1 MSGLGNTI
9 DITSTY
15 RYNINKRGGM
25 IMTLNEMLEQ
35 KNITK
40 YRLWK
45 ESGVPQATISDICT
59 GKTRIE
65 KCSAETIYRIAKVLD
80 VPMESLIA
88 PAVRVMDE
96 ERRRPSFEIFKS
108 NICHRVKDMGDI
120 PFVIDLLQSNQ
131 IRKLYEKKWYPEAL
145 YLLAMLDYL
154 SRENH
159 IPICKNYND
168 IRAAKLQQLVYPSS
182 VVIMCKALHSDA
194 PKEDCIR
201 MAIPEFL
208 RFNIVESE
216 VRNVC

>member
-1 MSGLGNTI
+1 MS
-9 DITSTY
+9 
-15 RYNINKRGGM
+15 
-25 IMTLNEMLEQ
+25 LNEALAQ

-59 GKTRIE
+59 GKTKIE

-80 VPMESLIA
+80 VSMESLIA
-88 PAVRVMDE
+88 PAVQRMDE
-96 ERRRPSFEIFKS
+96 DRKRPSFDVFKS
-108 NICHRVKDMGDI
+108 NVCHQVKDLGDI
-120 PFVIDLLQSNQ
+120 PFIIQLLQTNQ
-131 IRKLYEKKWYPEAL
+131 IRELYEKKWYPEAL

-154 SRENH
+154 SRENNV
-159 IPICKNYND
+159 PICKNYND
-168 IRAAKLQQLVYPSS
+168 IRNSKLQKPVFPSS
-182 VVIMCKALHSDA
+182 VVILCKTMKSDK
-194 PKEDCIR
+194 PKEDIIR

>member
-1 MSGLGNTI
+1 
-9 DITSTY
+9 
-15 RYNINKRGGM
+15 
-25 IMTLNEMLEQ
+25 MTLNEMLEQ

-59 GKTRIE
+59 GKTSIE
-65 KCSAETIYRIAKVLD
+65 KCSAETIYRIAKVLN
-80 VPMESLIA
+80 VSMESLIA
-88 PAVRVMDE
+88 PAVQQAEE
-96 ERRRPSFEIFKS
+96 ERHRPSFELFKS
-108 NICHRVKDMGDI
+108 NTCHMVKDMGDI
-120 PFVIDLLQSNQ
+120 PFIIQLLETNQ
-131 IRKLYEKKWYPEAL
+131 IRNLYEKKWYPEAL

-154 SRENH
+154 SRENNV
-159 IPICKNYND
+159 PICKNYND
-168 IRAAKLQQLVYPSS
+168 IRTAKLQRPVYPSS
-182 VVIMCKALHSDA
+182 VVILCKTLNSDA

>member
-1 MSGLGNTI
+1 
-9 DITSTY
+9 
-15 RYNINKRGGM
+15 
-25 IMTLNEMLEQ
+25 MTLNELLEQ

-65 KCSAETIYRIAKVLD
+65 KCSAETIYRITKVLD

-88 PAVRVMDE
+88 PAVRIMDV
-96 ERRRPSFEIFKS
+96 ERGRPSFEIFKS

-154 SRENH
+154 SRENN

-168 IRAAKLQQLVYPSS
+168 IRASKLKQRIYPSS
-182 VVIMCKALHSDA
+182 VMILCKALHSDA
-194 PKEDCIR
+194 PKEECIR
-201 MAIPEFL
+201 LAIPEFL

>member
-1 MSGLGNTI
+1 MS
-9 DITSTY
+9 
-15 RYNINKRGGM
+15 INE
-25 IMTLNEMLEQ
+25 LLVQ

-59 GKTRIE
+59 GKTSIE

-80 VPMESLIA
+80 VSMESLIA
-88 PAVRVMDE
+88 PAVQRAEE
-96 ERRRPSFEIFKS
+96 ERHRPSFELFKS
-108 NICHRVKDMGDI
+108 NTCHMVKDMGDI
-120 PFVIDLLQSNQ
+120 PFIIQLLETNQ

-154 SRENH
+154 SRENNV
-159 IPICKNYND
+159 PICKNYND
-168 IRAAKLQQLVYPSS
+168 IRTAKLQRPVYPSS
-182 VVIMCKALHSDA
+182 VVILCKTLNSDA
-194 PKEDCIR
+194 PKEECYR
-201 MAIPEFL
+201 LAIPEFL

>member
-1 MSGLGNTI
+1 
-9 DITSTY
+9 
-15 RYNINKRGGM
+15 
-25 IMTLNEMLEQ
+25 MTLNEMLEQ
-35 KNITK
+35 QNITK

-154 SRENH
+154 SRENS

-168 IRAAKLQQLVYPSS
+168 IRASKLKRRIYPSS
-182 VVIMCKALHSDA
+182 VMILCKALHSDT
-194 PKEDCIR
+194 PKEECIR
-201 MAIPEFL
+201 LAIPEFL

>member
-1 MSGLGNTI
+1 MS
-9 DITSTY
+9 
-15 RYNINKRGGM
+15 INE
-25 IMTLNEMLEQ
+25 ILEQ

-80 VPMESLIA
+80 VSMENLIA
-88 PAVRVMDE
+88 PAVRMMDE
-96 ERRRPSFEIFKS
+96 ERRRPSFDVFKS
-108 NICHRVKDMGDI
+108 NTCHQVKDMGDI
-120 PFVIDLLQSNQ
+120 PFIIQLLKTNQ
-131 IRKLYEKKWYPEAL
+131 IRELYEKKWYPEAL

-154 SRENH
+154 SRENQV
-159 IPICKNYND
+159 PICKNYND
-168 IRAAKLQQLVYPSS
+168 LRNSKLQRLVYPSS
-182 VVIMCKALHSDA
+182 VVILCKTMKSNE
-194 PKEDCIR
+194 PKEECIR
-201 MAIPEFL
+201 KAIPEFL

>member
-1 MSGLGNTI
+1 MN
-9 DITSTY
+9 
-15 RYNINKRGGM
+15 
-25 IMTLNEMLEQ
+25 LNQMLEQ

-80 VPMESLIA
+80 VSMESLIA
-88 PAVRVMDE
+88 PAVRNVDE
-96 ERRRPSFEIFKS
+96 ERNRPSFEIFKS
-108 NICHRVKDMGDI
+108 NTCHRVKDLGDV
-120 PFVIDLLQSNQ
+120 PFVIELLQTDQ
-131 IRKLYEKKWYPEAL
+131 IRKLYDKKWYPEAL

-154 SRENH
+154 SRENN

-168 IRAAKLQQLVYPSS
+168 IRSAKLRQRVYPSS
-182 VVIMCKALHSDA
+182 VIILCKTMNSNA
-194 PKEDCIR
+194 PKEECIR
-201 MAIPEFL
+201 LAIPEFL

-216 VRNVC
+216 VRNVF

>member
-1 MSGLGNTI
+1 MS
-9 DITSTY
+9 
-15 RYNINKRGGM
+15 
-25 IMTLNEMLEQ
+25 LNELLLQ

-80 VPMESLIA
+80 VSMESLIA
-88 PAVRVMDE
+88 PAVQSLDE
-96 ERRRPSFEIFKS
+96 SRNRPSFEVFKS
-108 NICHRVKDMGDI
+108 NTCHRVKDMGDI
-120 PFVIDLLQSNQ
+120 PFVIEHLQSNQ
-131 IRKLYEKKWYPEAL
+131 IRKLYDKKWYPEAL

-154 SRENH
+154 SREND

-168 IRAAKLQQLVYPSS
+168 IRSTKLKRPVYPSS
-182 VVIMCKALHSDA
+182 IIILSKALNSDA
-194 PKEDCIR
+194 PKEECLR
-201 MAIPEFL
+201 LAIPEFL

-216 VRNVC
+216 VRNVI

>member
-1 MSGLGNTI
+1 MS
-9 DITSTY
+9 
-15 RYNINKRGGM
+15 INKV
-25 IMTLNEMLEQ
+25 LEQ

-59 GKTRIE
+59 GKTKIE

-80 VPMESLIA
+80 VSMESLIA
-88 PAVRVMDE
+88 PAVRRLDE
-96 ERRRPSFEIFKS
+96 ERRRPSFEVFKS
-108 NICHRVKDMGDI
+108 NTCHQVKDMGDI
-120 PFVIDLLQSNQ
+120 PFIIQLLKTDQ

-154 SRENH
+154 SKENKV
-159 IPICKNYND
+159 PICKNYND
-168 IRAAKLQQLVYPSS
+168 IRNSKLQKPIYPSS
-182 VVIMCKALHSDA
+182 VIILCKTTKSEM
-194 PKEDCIR
+194 PKEECIR

-216 VRNVC
+216 VRNVF

>member
-1 MSGLGNTI
+1 MS
-9 DITSTY
+9 
-15 RYNINKRGGM
+15 
-25 IMTLNEMLEQ
+25 LNEMLEQ

-65 KCSAETIYRIAKVLD
+65 KCSAETIYRIAKVLG
-80 VPMESLIA
+80 VSMESLIA
-88 PAVRVMDE
+88 PAVRSMDE
-96 ERRRPSFEIFKS
+96 QRSRPSFEVFKS
-108 NICHRVKDMGDI
+108 NTCHRVKDMGDV
-120 PFVIDLLQSNQ
+120 PFVIDLLQTNQ
-131 IRKLYEKKWYPEAL
+131 IRKFYDKQWYPEAL

-168 IRAAKLQQLVYPSS
+168 IRCAKLKRRVYPSS
-182 VVIMCKALHSDA
+182 VVILCKTLNSNA
-194 PKEDCIR
+194 PKEECMR
-201 MAIPEFL
+201 LAIPEFL

>member
-1 MSGLGNTI
+1 
-9 DITSTY
+9 
-15 RYNINKRGGM
+15 
-25 IMTLNEMLEQ
+25 MTLNEMLEQ

-59 GKTRIE
+59 GKTSIE
-65 KCSAETIYRIAKVLD
+65 KCSAETIYRIAKVLN
-80 VPMESLIA
+80 VSMESLIA
-88 PAVRVMDE
+88 PAVQQAEE
-96 ERRRPSFEIFKS
+96 ERHRPSFELFKS
-108 NICHRVKDMGDI
+108 NTCHMVKDMGDI
-120 PFVIDLLQSNQ
+120 PFIIQLLETNQ
-131 IRKLYEKKWYPEAL
+131 IRNLYEKKWYPEAL

-154 SRENH
+154 SRENNV
-159 IPICKNYND
+159 PICKNYND
-168 IRAAKLQQLVYPSS
+168 IRTAKLQRPVYPSS
-182 VVIMCKALHSDA
+182 VVILCKTLHSDA

>member
-1 MSGLGNTI
+1 
-9 DITSTY
+9 
-15 RYNINKRGGM
+15 
-25 IMTLNEMLEQ
+25 MTLNEMLEQ

-88 PAVRVMDE
+88 PAVRFMDE

-182 VVIMCKALHSDA
+182 VVIMCKALKSDV

>member
-1 MSGLGNTI
+1 MS
-9 DITSTY
+9 
-15 RYNINKRGGM
+15 INE
-25 IMTLNEMLEQ
+25 ILEQ

-80 VPMESLIA
+80 VSMESLIA
-88 PAVRVMDE
+88 PAVRSMDE
-96 ERRRPSFEIFKS
+96 ERRRPSFEVFKS
-108 NICHRVKDMGDI
+108 NTCHRVKDMGDI
-120 PFVIDLLQSNQ
+120 PFIIQLLKSNQ
-131 IRKLYEKKWYPEAL
+131 IRELYEKKWYPEAL

-154 SRENH
+154 SRENKV
-159 IPICKNYND
+159 PICTNYND
-168 IRAAKLQQLVYPSS
+168 IRSTKLKRPIFPSS
-182 VVIMCKALHSDA
+182 VVILCKTLKSDA
-194 PKEDCIR
+194 PKEECIR
-201 MAIPEFL
+201 IAIPEFL

>member
-1 MSGLGNTI
+1 MA
-9 DITSTY
+9 
-15 RYNINKRGGM
+15 
-25 IMTLNEMLEQ
+25 LNEVLEQ

-120 PFVIDLLQSNQ
+120 PFVIDLLQSYQ

-159 IPICKNYND
+159 IPNCKNYND
-168 IRAAKLQQLVYPSS
+168 IRAAKLQQLVYPPS
-182 VVIMCKALHSDA
+182 VIIMCKALKSDA
-194 PKEDCIR
+194 PKEECIR

>member
-1 MSGLGNTI
+1 MS
-9 DITSTY
+9 
-15 RYNINKRGGM
+15 INE
-25 IMTLNEMLEQ
+25 ILEQ

-65 KCSAETIYRIAKVLD
+65 KCSAETIFRIAKVLD
-80 VPMESLIA
+80 VSMESLIA
-88 PAVRVMDE
+88 PAVRMMDE
-96 ERRRPSFEIFKS
+96 ERRRPSFDVFKS
-108 NICHRVKDMGDI
+108 NTCHQVKDMGDI
-120 PFVIDLLQSNQ
+120 PFIIQLLKTNH
-131 IRKLYEKKWYPEAL
+131 IRELYEKKWYPEAL

-154 SRENH
+154 SRENQV
-159 IPICKNYND
+159 PICKNYND
-168 IRAAKLQQLVYPSS
+168 IRNSKLQRLVYPSS
-182 VVIMCKALHSDA
+182 VVILCKTMKSNA
-194 PKEDCIR
+194 PKEECIR

>member
-1 MSGLGNTI
+1 MTI
-9 DITSTY
+9 
-15 RYNINKRGGM
+15 
-25 IMTLNEMLEQ
+25 NEVLEQ

-65 KCSAETIYRIAKVLD
+65 KCSAETLFRIAKVLD
-80 VPMESLIA
+80 VSMESLIA
-88 PAVRVMDE
+88 PAVKRMEE
-96 ERRRPSFEIFKS
+96 ERSRPSFDVFKS
-108 NICHRVKDMGDI
+108 NTCHRVKDLGDI
-120 PFVIDLLQSNQ
+120 PFIIQLLQTNQ
-131 IRKLYEKKWYPEAL
+131 IRQLYEKKWYPEAL

-154 SRENH
+154 SRENNV
-159 IPICKNYND
+159 PICKNYND
-168 IRAAKLQQLVYPSS
+168 IRNAKLEWLVYPSS
-182 VVIMCKALHSDA
+182 VILLCKTMKSDA
-194 PKEDCIR
+194 PKEECMR